1 MTYCIVKSTWL
12 NGKQVILLDDEDY
25 ERINSLGYK
34 FKLCQDH
41 SVKLN
46 IKYYVYLRDPMD
58 NHGPKQL
65 LHRWL
70 TNCPEDK
77 VVDHINGNP
86 LDNRRCNLRIC
97 TQKENSNNKNYKPL
111 PTYEEQI
118 TKGIIVDHT
127 TKINRRKLKSSGHKG
142 IKWHASRNKWEA
154 GINIGYKY
162 IYVGVFNTV
171 EEAVA
176 ARNAKLELLR
186 G

>member
-1 MTYCIVKSTWL
+1 MTYCIVKSTL
-12 NGKQVILLDDEDY
+12 TGNQVILLDDEDY

-34 FKLCQDH
+34 FKLCRDH

-46 IKYYVYLRDPMD
+46 IKYYVYIKEPISGCSR
-58 NHGPKQL
+58 GIL

-86 LDNRRCNLRIC
+86 LDNRKCNLRVC

-118 TKGIIVDHT
+118 TKGIVIDHT
-127 TKINRRKLKSSGHKG
+127 RNINTRKLKSSGHKG

-154 GINIGYKY
+154 GINIGYRY